1 MYTYWGMRALMGL
14 LGGSMPIDTMYV
26 AEMWADA
33 DPAVKQKKL
42 MAPTMMLLLS
52 ALVVGLYKC

>member
-1 MYTYWGMRALMGL
+1 
-14 LGGSMPIDTMYV
+14 MYV